1 MKSLSVAERLSSSKS
16 VLSYCDAVLF
26 AFQTGK
32 LREMLYFA
40 VLEMY
45 YWWSQVFRVSSR
57 LIEFK
62 DIPFLRYR
70 PEDCLDFAVLAAT
83 LRFHNL
89 FAVETPTKWSI
100 ITEARDG
107 TIFGNTLD
115 RPHVL
120 QRSENLFSTPV
131 EMFVFSSPI
140 LAIFISDSGHLFV
153 ATKGR
158 LYLSEDGGKHFDV
171 TLQLSHDD
179 AYVWHNHGIDE
190 TPEGLVVGEY
200 GSIVERSRTPFFW
213 KSVAYLYLTQD
224 HGKSWRRIDYLA
236 RNGASKHV
244 HLVKY
249 SRRFARLLVT
259 EGDRLKQSYWISSFK
274 KLEDGSFNEGRFGFF
289 SWGGG
294 HTAFAE
300 THNATFLGTDHHGGT
315 NSIIC
320 LRSCGEGRAR
330 MLPSPYRRSPVMN
343 MHCIKC
349 GARSIVFAFLQS
361 GWKSALVYSDDDG
374 SSWHR
379 LMEFNSRYG
388 HFAISNGQQR
398 LRSSLVVSFDNF
410 ISKESK
416 TIVIS
421 AL

>member
-1 MKSLSVAERLSSSKS
+1 
-16 VLSYCDAVLF
+16 
-26 AFQTGK
+26 
-32 LREMLYFA
+32 
-40 VLEMY
+40 
-45 YWWSQVFRVSSR
+45 
-57 LIEFK
+57 
-62 DIPFLRYR
+62 
-70 PEDCLDFAVLAAT
+70 
-83 LRFHNL
+83 
-89 FAVETPTKWSI
+89 
-100 ITEARDG
+100 
-107 TIFGNTLD
+107 
-115 RPHVL
+115 VL

-131 EMFVFSSPI
+131 EMFVFSQSI

-158 LYLSEDGGKHFDV
+158 LYLSEDGGTHFDV

-179 AYVWHNHGIDE
+179 SYVWHNHGIDE

-224 HGKSWRRIDYLA
+224 HGESWRRIDYLA

-361 GWKSALVYSDDDG
+361 VWKSALIYSDDNG

-379 LMEFNSRYG
+379 LMEFNGRYG
-388 HFAISNGQQR
+388 HFAISNGRQR

-410 ISKESK
+410 ISRESK
-416 TIVIS
+416 TFVIS

>member
-1 MKSLSVAERLSSSKS
+1 MATAEENRLRTYQVSTMKSLSVAERLSSSKS
-16 VLSYCDAVLF
+16 VLGYCDAVLF
-26 AFQTGK
+26 ASQTGK

-70 PEDCLDFAVLAAT
+70 PEDCLDFADLAAT

-107 TIFGNTLD
+107 AIFGTTLD

-131 EMFVFSSPI
+131 EMFVFSQSI

-158 LYLSEDGGKHFDV
+158 LYLSEDGGTHFDV

-179 AYVWHNHGIDE
+179 SYVWHNHGIDE

-213 KSVAYLYLTQD
+213 KSVAYLYLTQVTAKAGVVLIIL
-224 HGKSWRRIDYLA
+224 HEMA
-236 RNGASKHV
+236 RASM
-244 HLVKY
+244 
-249 SRRFARLLVT
+249 
-259 EGDRLKQSYWISSFK
+259 
-274 KLEDGSFNEGRFGFF
+274 
-289 SWGGG
+289 
-294 HTAFAE
+294 
-300 THNATFLGTDHHGGT
+300 
-315 NSIIC
+315 SI
-320 LRSCGEGRAR
+320 
-330 MLPSPYRRSPVMN
+330 
-343 MHCIKC
+343 
-349 GARSIVFAFLQS
+349 
-361 GWKSALVYSDDDG
+361 W
-374 SSWHR
+374 
-379 LMEFNSRYG
+379 
-388 HFAISNGQQR
+388 
-398 LRSSLVVSFDNF
+398 
-410 ISKESK
+410 
-416 TIVIS
+416 
-421 AL
+421 